1 MPNLKAYQKHVD
13 RFGHECVMAV
23 ASADPHMNDSEVQKL
38 AQYIARTAKTS
49 LTDRKGKQR

>member
-13 RFGHECVMAV
+13 RFGHESVMAT
-23 ASADPHMNDSEVQKL
+23 ASDDPHMKDSDVAKL

-49 LTDRKGKQR
+49 LTDKKGRRK